1 MVFNLTVK
9 RGAECVISFDF
20 RSKMFPIS
28 GFRTWDHGNSGLIAV
43 AIKQATRAA
52 NLDGLIWVYIATYSF
67 KNLSVISLLVD

>member
-1 MVFNLTVK
+1 M
-9 RGAECVISFDF
+9 ISFDF
-20 RSKMFPIS
+20 GSKMFPIG

-43 AIKQATRAA
+43 AIKQAKRAA